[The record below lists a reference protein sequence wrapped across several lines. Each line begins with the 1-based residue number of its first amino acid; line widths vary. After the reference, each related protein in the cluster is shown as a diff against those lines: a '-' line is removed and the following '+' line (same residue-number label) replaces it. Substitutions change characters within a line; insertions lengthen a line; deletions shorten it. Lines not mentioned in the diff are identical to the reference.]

1 MIHTSQFADR
11 FVLGPLGFWAAAGQA
26 ALAPFAPY
34 NPAVRVTQAGLEA
47 MGAFAGPSAI
57 PGYDL
62 DVAPEVRAEAPFGRL
77 LHFPARYAAPDAP
90 RYLVIAPLSGHHA
103 TLLRPTVDALLDTG
117 EVDLVEWHS
126 ADDVPLSE
134 GVLGYERYVAH
145 LDTFL
150 DAMAAADPDRP
161 FHAVA
166 VCQPGP
172 ALVTA
177 LAARAMAGGRAQPDG
192 VSLLAA
198 PMDPAAG
205 GSSLA
210 RSVAGHGARCLPP
223 SVTERV
229 PFDRAGVGR
238 EIVPGRLQIW
248 TMMAQNPVQHMTRCW
263 TLFRQRLN
271 GQHNAADAVV
281 AFYERFG
288 ALIAIDAALYRDT
301 LARVF
306 AERELAAGTAHLGGE
321 PVDPAALTDLGV
333 QTIAGGADPI
343 CAPEQT
349 HAAHDIL
356 AGAPER
362 LRDRLTVPGLGHYDV
377 FAGPRFRAQIL
388 PRITAFALACRSAR
402 AEG

>member
-34 NPAVRVTQAGLEA
+34 NPALRATQASLEA
-47 MGAFAGPSAI
+47 LGAFTGPAGI
-57 PGYDL
+57 PAYDL
-62 DVAPEVRAEAPFGRL
+62 DVTPDVVADAPFGRL
-77 LHFPARYAAPDAP
+77 LHFPARYPAPDAP

-103 TLLRPTVDALLDTG
+103 TLLAPTVDALLDTG
-117 EVDLVEWHS
+117 DVALVAWHS
-126 ADDVPLSE
+126 ADDVPLSQ
-134 GVLGYERYVAH
+134 GVLDYDRYIAH

-150 DAMAAADPDRP
+150 DAMAAADPARP

-172 ALVTA
+172 PLVTA
-177 LAARAMAGGRAQPDG
+177 LAARAMAGRGAQPDG
-192 VSLLAA
+192 ISLIAA

-210 RSVAGHGARCLPP
+210 QHAAGYGQGCLPTP
-223 SVTERV
+223 ATERV
-229 PFDRAGVGR
+229 PFDRAGAGR
-238 EIVPGRLQIW
+238 EIVPGRLQVW

-288 ALIAIDAALYRDT
+288 ALVAIDAALYRDT
-301 LARVF
+301 LDRVF
-306 AERELAAGTAHLGGE
+306 RRRELAAGTAHVAGE
-321 PVDPAALTDLGV
+321 PVDPAALTNLGV

-343 CAPEQT
+343 CAPAQT

-356 AGAPER
+356 AGAPAH

-388 PRITAFALACRSAR
+388 PRITAFALACRSGRTA
-402 AEG
+402 G